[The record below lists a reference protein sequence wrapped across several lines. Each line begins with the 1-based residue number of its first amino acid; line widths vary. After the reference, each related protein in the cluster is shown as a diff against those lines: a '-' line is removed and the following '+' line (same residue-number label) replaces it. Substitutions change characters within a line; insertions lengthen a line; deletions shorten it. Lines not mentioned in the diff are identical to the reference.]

1 MRCATPDELRALDD
15 LHRRSSFFWEE
26 DRAMLER
33 HPEVLG
39 VDPQAIAQARVRV
52 ATGAAGELLG
62 FSSTAPRADRASE
75 LEALFVEPDLIGRG
89 IGRALVE
96 DAKARA
102 REAGHLRMTVVVAAR
117 TVTFYERCGF
127 VVGRPTRTRF
137 APALRMWCELV
148 GPPDA

>member
-1 MRCATPDELRALDD
+1 MRCATPDEQHALDD

-26 DRAMLER
+26 DRVVLER

-52 ATGAAGELLG
+52 ATGVAGDLLG
-62 FSSTAPRADRASE
+62 FSTTTPREDRASE

-89 IGRALVE
+89 VGRALLE

-102 REAGHLRMTVVVAAR
+102 AGAGHPRMTVVVAAR
-117 TVTFYERCGF
+117 TVPFYAQGGF
-127 VVGRPTRTRF
+127 VVGGPTRTRF
-137 APALRMWCELV
+137 APALRMWCEL
-148 GPPDA
+148 PES